1 MRNGWNGLRRTA
13 LVAFSAVISLPAIAA
28 QGEQTA
34 QGAQRF
40 LATMAK
46 NLTTQVDFVDAAG
59 RTNYVTGKYTGSVK
73 RIKGGAFGKP
83 KETTETLPERFV
95 DKQVTGVRASVLE
108 AIDAQGRPNEC
119 ATRITAVTAPHYD
132 NFETDAESDDGS
144 FSFLITSTAEYWK
157 YEPLTKFMNPAQVI
171 DWSTAKVNRSP
182 QGSVTVTSKGQAF
195 PTIHLTYMPGD
206 PDLADRIEYAM
217 KFLVMSCDQS
227 AATGF

>member
-1 MRNGWNGLRRTA
+1 MRNGWKGSRRTV
-13 LVAFSAVISLPAIAA
+13 LVAISAVISLPAIAA

-34 QGAQRF
+34 QGAQQF

-46 NLTTQVDFVDAAG
+46 NLATQVDFVDAAG

-73 RIKGGAFGKP
+73 RIKGGAFGTP
-83 KETTETLPERFV
+83 KETIETLPERFV

-108 AIDAQGRPNEC
+108 AIDSEGRPNEC
-119 ATRITAVTAPHYD
+119 ATRITGVTAPLYD
-132 NFETDAESDDGS
+132 DIKSDAGNDNRS
-144 FSFLITSTAEYWK
+144 FSWTLTYSEEYWK
-157 YEPLTKFMNPAQVI
+157 YESLTKFMNPAQVI

-195 PTIHLTYMPGD
+195 PTIHLTYVPGD
-206 PDLADRIEYAM
+206 PDLTDRIEYAM
-217 KFLVMSCDQS
+217 KFLIMSCDQS